1 MSAGAH
7 LWPYLGLLAVSYLLG
22 SVSFSYFS
30 VALLRHQ
37 DLRRLGTGNLGARNA
52 ARLLG
57 WPGFVLV
64 FLGDAGK
71 GFLAVRLAQA
81 WLGTDLS
88 TVTAAGGVLL
98 GHSYS
103 LFLGFSGGK
112 GLASAV
118 GILFALSPAVLL
130 VMLLLAGLFLLLT
143 RNLYLAPTLAALF
156 FPLVAWLFWRSRIWT
171 GLGVLLVLLILWR
184 HRHNLA
190 DWAKDKG
197 GPSVKSARLS

>member
-1 MSAGAH
+1 MRIGLAY
-7 LWPYLGLLAVSYLLG
+7 PYLGVFVLSYLIG
-22 SVSFSYFS
+22 SVSFSYLA
-30 VALLRHQ
+30 VYLVRRR

-52 ARLLG
+52 GRLLG

-64 FLGDAGK
+64 LLGDAGK
-71 GFLAVRLAQA
+71 GFLAVRLAQG
-81 WLGTDLS
+81 WLGTDLAS
-88 TVTAAGGVLL
+88 VVAASGVLL

-118 GILFALSPAVLL
+118 GILLALSPAVLL

-156 FPLVAWLFWRSRIWT
+156 FPAVAWLFWHSRVWAGFGI
-171 GLGVLLVLLILWR
+171 LLVALILWR

-190 DWAKDKG
+190 DCLNRRKAG
-197 GPSVKSARLS
+197 GCHRPG